1 MPDIDSSPPAIAGI
15 FPDRKALVFVLG
27 SLDRG
32 LAVWLAD
39 SGHDVVV
46 VEVSPGASVSSIA
59 SRERPNIRYI
69 ADKLPGLH
77 AMFGMGLIADVIM
90 INGVWENLSSGERP
104 RTFRKL
110 VSMLRSGGAMV
121 TPIGSP
127 SDQGDVTKRS
137 LVQELSMLGRAN
149 GMVPIDIS
157 APHEE
162 PGTRI
167 LGLRVPDDATGALP
181 LLRRIILSDQKS
193 STYKL
198 ALLRALC
205 RAAQGSGGMVC
216 EDGDDYVRLPL
227 GLLAL
232 NWIRLYMPLT
242 AANLPQAPANRNGVE
257 GLAFAGRG
265 WRAIAGSSS
274 LRQDLRVGREFFGS
288 EAMAIRSALRDAA
301 RLIRDMP
308 AKHMKFQSGH
318 PILEIS
324 PGETLPR
331 ASRLILD
338 EATLASFG
346 TARIPRYLWL
356 AMQKLVSWIE
366 PVLVAEWV
374 RQMHAFADGHGRQ
387 LDASKIA
394 VAMRW
399 SDPERTTGV
408 PRHIALARMA
418 NGQPLYCVWSGKRLT
433 EQNLDIDH
441 CIPWSA
447 WPCSDLWNLLPCDRR
462 VNQHQK
468 RERLPSISTLHVAM
482 DAMVSWWGHAYLQS
496 GDISLRR
503 RFDTEAYASLP
514 NLGRATERFDL
525 EDVYA
530 ALRILQVR
538 LAHDQGIPEWNVSA
552 AKEYNRRQ

>member
-1 MPDIDSSPPAIAGI
+1 MPDIDSHPPAIAGI
-15 FPDRKALVFVLG
+15 FPDRKALVFVVG
-27 SLDRG
+27 SLESR
-32 LAVWLAD
+32 LAFWLAN
-39 SGHDVVV
+39 SEHDVVAF
-46 VEVSPGASVSSIA
+46 EVLPGASVSTIA
-59 SRERPNIRYI
+59 SIERPRIRYFS
-69 ADKLPGLH
+69 DKLPGLP
-77 AMFGMGLIADVIM
+77 AMFGMGLIADVII
-90 INGVWENLSSGERP
+90 INSVWEHVSAGERR

-110 VSMLRSGGAMV
+110 VSMLRSGGVMV
-121 TPIGSP
+121 MSTRSL
-127 SDQGDVTKRS
+127 SDQDDMTNPN
-137 LVQELSMLGRAN
+137 LAQELSVLGRAN
-149 GMVPIDIS
+149 GMLPIDVS
-157 APHEE
+157 ALSEE

-167 LGLRVPDDATGALP
+167 LGLRLPDDGTGALP

-205 RAAQGSGGMVC
+205 RTAQGSGGMVC

-257 GLAFAGRG
+257 GLAFAGQG
-265 WRAIAGSSS
+265 WSAIAGSPS

-288 EAMAIRSALRDAA
+288 EAIAIRSALRDAA

-308 AKHMKFQSGH
+308 AKHIKFQSGE
-318 PILEIS
+318 PILEIA
-324 PGETLPR
+324 PGESL
-331 ASRLILD
+331 SRGTRITLD
-338 EATLASFG
+338 EATLVSFG
-346 TARIPRYLWL
+346 TARLPRYLWI

-366 PVLVAEWV
+366 PVLVTEWV
-374 RQMHAFADGHGRQ
+374 RQMHAFADGQGRQ

-394 VAMRW
+394 AAMRW

-408 PRHIALARMA
+408 PRHIALARLA
-418 NGQPLYCVWSGKRLT
+418 SGHPVYCVWSGRRLT

-447 WPCSDLWNLLPCDRR
+447 WPCSDLWNLLPSDRR

-468 RERLPSISTLHVAM
+468 RERLPSIATLHGAM
-482 DAMVSWWGHAYLQS
+482 DAMVSWWNDAYLQS
-496 GDISLRR
+496 SDIGLRR

-514 NLGRATERFDL
+514 NLGRPTEPFDL

-530 ALRILQVR
+530 ALRVLQVR
-538 LAHDQGIPEWNVSA
+538 LTHDQGFPEWNMSIM
-552 AKEYNRRQ
+552 KDYSWRQ